1 MGCGQQRI
9 NPRASCARPVGI
21 YGGDARRQNAN
32 PTTALC
38 ETIEKTASP
47 FRIKEVNAHIRCVF
61 FYCAPECSFAR
72 GGEFACF
79 VFSTECVLH
88 LLYFIYMQREA
99 ICIQYA
105 CVLILQQSAPSVF
118 PLGIL
123 LVMQLTPGAIGY
135 TCMSFTWTA
144 HFDDEVAKGVKEQ
157 LLIPMHILIAR
168 A

>member
-1 MGCGQQRI
+1 MRI
-9 NPRASCARPVGI
+9 SA
-21 YGGDARRQNAN
+21 
-32 PTTALC
+32 
-38 ETIEKTASP
+38 
-47 FRIKEVNAHIRCVF
+47 
-61 FYCAPECSFAR
+61 
-72 GGEFACF
+72 ACF
-79 VFSTECVLH
+79 FIVRQSARLHAAANLHVLYS
-88 LLYFIYMQREA
+88 LLNVCCTVCILYMQREA
-99 ICIQYA
+99 ICTQYA

>member
-1 MGCGQQRI
+1 MGCGQRRI

-79 VFSTECVLH
+79 IFSTECVLH
-88 LLYFIYMQREA
+88 RLYFIYAARGNLYTVCMCA
-99 ICIQYA
+99 N
-105 CVLILQQSAPSVF
+105 SAAECAEVF

-123 LVMQLTPGAIGY
+123 LVMQLTPGAIVDIYACLSLG
-135 TCMSFTWTA
+135 
-144 HFDDEVAKGVKEQ
+144 
-157 LLIPMHILIAR
+157 LLILTAKWPKV
-168 A
+168 